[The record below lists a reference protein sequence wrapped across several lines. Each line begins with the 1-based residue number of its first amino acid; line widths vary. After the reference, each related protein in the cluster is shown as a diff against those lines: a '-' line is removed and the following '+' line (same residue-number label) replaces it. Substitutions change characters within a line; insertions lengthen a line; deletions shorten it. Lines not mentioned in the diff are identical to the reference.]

1 MEEIIIGLDIS
12 TTCIGVSEYTL
23 DGVLISL
30 THIKLETGK
39 SVEESDRQLVK
50 ADLFKEYLEKYKT
63 RNIVKVIVEDP
74 LQGSDN
80 VFTVNK
86 LMRFNGICSYL
97 IYQELGIRPH
107 YITVRDVRASV
118 CPELLTSN
126 KKTGKAV
133 LSFPK
138 GVDKKLY
145 LFNKVAKW
153 YPEIEW
159 LYTRNNTLKKENFDM
174 TDAAVLALAYL
185 LQNNRIKYSEIGVT
199 NK

>member
-1 MEEIIIGLDIS
+1 MEEIIVGFDIS
-12 TTCIGVSEYTL
+12 TTCIGVSEYTTK
-23 DGVLISL
+23 GVLISL

-39 SVEESDRQLVK
+39 DVEESDRQLFK
-50 ADLFKEYLEKYKT
+50 ADLFKNYISRYKT
-63 RNIVKVIVEDP
+63 KNIVKIIIEDP
-74 LQGSDN
+74 LQSSDN

-97 IYQELGIRPH
+97 VYQELGIKPH
-107 YITVRDVRASV
+107 YITVRDVRAAV
-118 CPELLTSN
+118 CPELLSVN
-126 KKTGKAV
+126 SKTQKFV

-159 LYTRNNTLKKENFDM
+159 LYTRNNTLRKENFDM

-185 LQNNRIKYSEIGVT
+185 LQEKKIKYSEIGTVS
-199 NK
+199 N